1 MFRLVL
7 AIAWIATACSTPPAS
22 QRSISIGGLNST
34 PVAVSVVVNGSKLV
48 ELAPVSRIPV
58 LEARLPPLPW
68 SVVLRLP
75 SGRVIGTMNVPA
87 DFPDGATFTTTDL
100 SCGRVM
106 LWVGSEPASGPA
118 PPSQPAGAPGD
129 CA

>member
-1 MFRLVL
+1 VLRLVL
-7 AIAWIATACSTPPAS
+7 AIGLIAIGCSTPPAS
-22 QRSISIGGLNST
+22 PRPTSIGGLNST
-34 PVAVSVVVNGSKLV
+34 PVAISVVVNGSNAV
-48 ELAPVSRIPV
+48 VLAPVSRASV

-68 SVVLRLP
+68 SVQLRLP
-75 SGRVIGTMNVPA
+75 SGKVIGTLNVSA

-106 LWVGSEPASGPA
+106 VWVGTEPASGPA